1 MPGGD
6 LKSLGLSLC
15 SPTGMDRYLSEHE
28 QGRGRRTLLNLT
40 IFFPVT

>member
-15 SPTGMDRYLSEHE
+15 LPMDMDTYLSEHE
-28 QGRGRRTLLNLT
+28 QGRGRRTLMNLT
-40 IFFPVT
+40 TFYPVS

>member
-15 SPTGMDRYLSEHE
+15 LPMDMNGYLSEHE
-28 QGRGRRTLLNLT
+28 QGRGRRTLMNLT
-40 IFFPVT
+40 TFFPVS

>member
-15 SPTGMDRYLSEHE
+15 LPMGMKAHLSEHE
-28 QGRGRRTLLNLT
+28 QRGADGH
-40 IFFPVT
+40 

>member
-15 SPTGMDRYLSEHE
+15 LPMGMNSHLSEQE
-28 QGRGRRTLLNLT
+28 QEGADGH
-40 IFFPVT
+40 

>member
-15 SPTGMDRYLSEHE
+15 LPMGMDAHLSEHE
-28 QGRGRRTLLNLT
+28 QGRGRRTLMNLT
-40 IFFPVT
+40 TFFLVS

>member
-15 SPTGMDRYLSEHE
+15 LPMGLDAYLSEHE
-28 QGRGRRTLLNLT
+28 QGKGGRTLMNLT
-40 IFFPVT
+40 TFYPVS

>member
-15 SPTGMDRYLSEHE
+15 LLTGMKAFLSEHE
-28 QGRGRRTLLNLT
+28 QGRR
-40 IFFPVT
+40 

>member
-15 SPTGMDRYLSEHE
+15 LPIGMDVYLSEHE
-28 QGRGRRTLLNLT
+28 QGRG
-40 IFFPVT
+40 

>member
-15 SPTGMDRYLSEHE
+15 LPMGRNVYLPRHE
-28 QGRGRRTLLNLT
+28 QGADCWTLMNLT
-40 IFFPVT
+40 TFFPVS